1 MRVASVS
8 ARRLSLWL
16 VTMYLAAYGLVQLA
30 FSIRTQFRPAENDFL
45 GNLNIAHGIDW
56 GDIASVH
63 NGFFGV
69 GLPVTLTV
77 IPDASI
83 FQVAGLLSLLSGM
96 VALVATF
103 FAATRLAGRWW
114 GLAAVVLLSCNPLF
128 FDYFAS
134 PGPDL
139 IAIGLTTVGLAVY
152 TNEALRQQVQRPI
165 VLVLTGFL
173 FGVAGL
179 FRVHALIL
187 AGGLLLWTLLQGNQR
202 VRSLLLAATGVA
214 IGILPQVVINLMG
227 GFGLLEADTG
237 FYIYESSLGMDWY
250 KTGSIPREL
259 FVNPVQVILDH
270 PRAFL
275 ASYVMA
281 FTNYCIPIATLG
293 VAVLLTKERA
303 ARNVV
308 IAMFAST
315 VVFGLA
321 VSAAASPRG
330 PLPILPQAAIGMA
343 LVACWLFESTAPGA
357 VAWRRLM
364 VVLLLGA
371 IVTWP
376 QIKEIAFATAAKSQA
391 AIDRAA
397 VELRVREVGHVTNA
411 SQILTNDFFLYFTG
425 IPGNVPDRIGGWENV
440 SLNGREVHQD
450 VSLASVPDFYCSA
463 LSKGIDTVLWLPWA
477 VSGVDPA
484 LDEALAG
491 NSKDPLLVNAGT
503 IGPYFV
509 TELPNGGIVCPVP

>member
-1 MRVASVS
+1 MSVASVS
-8 ARRLSLWL
+8 ARRLPLWL
-16 VTMYLAAYGLVQLA
+16 VTIYLAAYGLVQLA

-69 GLPVTLTV
+69 GLPVILTV

-83 FQVAGLLSLLSGM
+83 FQVAGLLSWLSGM

-139 IAIGLTTVGLAVY
+139 IAIGLTTVGLAIY
-152 TNEALRQQVQRPI
+152 TNEALRENGHRPVML
-165 VLVLTGFL
+165 VLVGIF

-187 AGGLLLWTLLQGNQR
+187 AGGLLLWTLLQGNR
-202 VRSLLLAATGVA
+202 RPRSLLLAVTGVA

-227 GFGLLEADTG
+227 GFGPLEADTG

-281 FTNYCIPIATLG
+281 FTNYVIPIATLG
-293 VAVLLTKERA
+293 VAALLTKERA

-343 LVACWLFESTAPGA
+343 LVACWIFSSTGLG
-357 VAWRRLM
+357 VLVWRRVM

-371 IVTWP
+371 IVTLP
-376 QIKEIAFATAAKSQA
+376 QLKEIAFATAAKSQA

-397 VELRVREVGHVTNA
+397 IELRVREVGHVTNA

-491 NSKDPLLVNAGT
+491 SSRDSLLVNAGT
-503 IGPYFV
+503 IGPYAV
-509 TELPNGGIVCPVP
+509 TELPTGGIVCPVP

>member
-1 MRVASVS
+1 
-8 ARRLSLWL
+8 
-16 VTMYLAAYGLVQLA
+16 MYLAAYGLVQLA

-69 GLPVTLTV
+69 GLPVILTV

-227 GFGLLEADTG
+227 GFGPLEADTG
-237 FYIYESSLGMDWY
+237 FYIYESALGMDWY
-250 KTGSIPREL
+250 KTSSIPREL

-270 PRAFL
+270 PMAFL

-281 FTNYCIPIATLG
+281 FTNYVIPIATLG
-293 VAVLLTKERA
+293 VAALLTKERA

-343 LVACWLFESTAPGA
+343 LVACWIFNSTGLG
-357 VAWRRLM
+357 VVVWRRVL

-371 IVTWP
+371 IVTLP
-376 QIKEIAFATAAKSQA
+376 QLKEIAFATAAKSQA

-397 VELRVREVGHVTNA
+397 IELRVREVGHVTNA

-503 IGPYFV
+503 IGPYVV
-509 TELPNGGIVCPVP
+509 TELSTGGIVCPVP

>member
-1 MRVASVS
+1 MPTLIVALYIALYGSLHLTLSV
-8 ARRLSLWL
+8 R
-16 VTMYLAAYGLVQLA
+16 M
-30 FSIRTQFRPAENDFL
+30 QFRPAENDFL

-56 GDIASVH
+56 SSISSVH

-69 GLPVTLTV
+69 GLPVLLTV
-77 IPDASI
+77 IPDASV
-83 FQVAGLLSLLSGM
+83 FQLAGLLSLAFGL
-96 VALVATF
+96 VALIATF
-103 FAATRLAGRWW
+103 CVAARLAGRWW
-114 GLAAVVLLSCNPLF
+114 GLAAVLLLSCNPLF

-227 GFGLLEADTG
+227 GFGPLEADTG
-237 FYIYESSLGMDWY
+237 FYIYESALGMDWY
-250 KTGSIPREL
+250 KTSSIPREL

-270 PRAFL
+270 PMAFL

-281 FTNYCIPIATLG
+281 FTNYVIPIATLG
-293 VAVLLTKERA
+293 VAALLTKERA

-343 LVACWLFESTAPGA
+343 LVACWIFNSTGLG
-357 VAWRRLM
+357 VVVWRRVL

-371 IVTWP
+371 IVTLP
-376 QIKEIAFATAAKSQA
+376 QLKEIAFATAAKSQA

-397 VELRVREVGHVTNA
+397 IELRVREVGHVTNA

-503 IGPYFV
+503 IGPYVV
-509 TELPNGGIVCPVP
+509 TELSTGGIVCPVP

>member
-8 ARRLSLWL
+8 ARRLPLWL
-16 VTMYLAAYGLVQLA
+16 VTIYLAAYGLVQLA

-69 GLPVTLTV
+69 GLLVILTV

-83 FQVAGLLSLLSGM
+83 FQVAGLLSWLSGM

-139 IAIGLTTVGLAVY
+139 IVIGLTTVGLAFY
-152 TNEALRQQVQRPI
+152 TNEALRENGHRPVML
-165 VLVLTGFL
+165 VLVGIF

-227 GFGLLEADTG
+227 GFGPLEADTG
-237 FYIYESSLGMDWY
+237 FYIYESALGMDWY

-281 FTNYCIPIATLG
+281 FTNYVIPIATLG
-293 VAVLLTKERA
+293 VAALLTKERA

-308 IAMFAST
+308 IAMFANT

-330 PLPILPQAAIGMA
+330 PLPILPQAAIAMA
-343 LVACWLFESTAPGA
+343 LVAFWLFESTAPGA
-357 VAWRRLM
+357 VAWRRVM

-376 QIKEIAFATAAKSQA
+376 QLKEIAFATAAKSQA

-463 LSKGIDTVLWLPWA
+463 LTKGIDTVLWLPWA

-509 TELPNGGIVCPVP
+509 TELSTGGIVCPVP